1 MAFRAR
7 KVFRTFKKRAPGGR
21 FVRRITQG
29 KGVSILVVWSSADG
43 CPIMP
48 LFSRINF
55 LKAEMAMVFLLIGS
69 TIEVL
74 CVDSN
79 AAGSLCY

>member
-7 KVFRTFKKRAPGGR
+7 KVFRTFEKRAPGGR
-21 FVRRITQG
+21 FVRITQG

-55 LKAEMAMVFLLIGS
+55 LKAEMAMVFLSIGS
-69 TIEVL
+69 TTEVL

-79 AAGSLCY
+79 EAGSLCY